1 MKQVKSL
8 IILMFFI
15 FLCGCTRGGIGDKII
30 VKAILLDKSTE
41 YTVRLLVIKAT
52 PSADAGNA
60 EESTE
65 LLEGSGANLFEAF
78 QQAETSYTGDVFY
91 GQNELLLIG
100 PNLQQ
105 GDLFSSCRYLAK
117 NSSGRPNMAIYG
129 IDLTANQIEEFVKN
143 GDVFLN
149 HIDQISQQNWYKTFL
164 YQMTNKEENGIL
176 PLLHYDSE
184 GSIQQTG
191 LKIYEQGKPIAQ
203 WNDTKE
209 SLATLLNA
217 QAGNFQTVQLD
228 LPTDSIVLDLRTPK
242 VFYQC
247 KQQGTTLVL
256 QIRLI
261 GHIQNIFGENGLFSQ
276 DEKKEILDQ
285 INQCINTIADE
296 MIPIAFTPN
305 VDLFSFQSWF
315 FNQNQR
321 ITEQMKQSH
330 ALYQADAIEFSS
342 ELTIV

>member
-1 MKQVKSL
+1 MKQLKSF
-8 IILMFFI
+8 IILMFLV
-15 FLCGCTRGGIGDKII
+15 FLCGCTRGGIGDKVI
-30 VKAILLDKSTE
+30 VKAILLDKSSN
-41 YTVRLLVIKAT
+41 YIVRLLVIKAV

-65 LLEGSGANLFEAF
+65 LLEGIGSNLFEAF
-78 QQAETSYTGDVFY
+78 QQAETSYSGDVFY

-100 PNLQQ
+100 STLQQ
-105 GDLFSSCRYLAK
+105 QDLFSSCRYLAK

-129 IDLTANQIEEFVKN
+129 IDLTSNQIQEFVKN

-164 YQMTNKEENGIL
+164 YQMTNEEENGIL

-184 GSIQQTG
+184 GSVQQTG
-191 LKIYEQGKPIAQ
+191 LKIYQQGVPVVQ
-203 WNDTKE
+203 WNDAKA
-209 SLATLLNA
+209 SLATLLSD
-217 QAGNFQTVQLD
+217 QAGNAQTIQLK
-228 LPTDSIVLDLRTPK
+228 LPNECVVLDLRTPK

-247 KQQGTTLVL
+247 KQDGTNLVL
-256 QIRLI
+256 QIRLT

-276 DEKKEILDQ
+276 TEKKEILDK
-285 INQCINTIADE
+285 INQYVNTLARE
-296 MIPIAFTPN
+296 MIPVAFTPN
-305 VDLFSFQSWF
+305 IDLFSFQSWF

-321 ITEQMKQSH
+321 IAQQMKRNNT
-330 ALYQADAIEFSS
+330 LYQSNQIEFSS